1 MAGGAPVPDYDL
13 THITD
18 GEKLLLHRELKG
30 LRVGDAAQFYEVSEA
45 AWREMERDDAPAPP
59 TLTGNHRLPHRG
71 KLLQDAKKGEP
82 AAVGRLCRLARRRA
96 RMTTSQTAEE
106 GSFSRVA
113 LWKRERGEGDVFQL
127 QRFWEQKGFT
137 FPGRAG

>member
-1 MAGGAPVPDYDL
+1 MAGGAQMPNYNL
-13 THITD
+13 TYISD

-30 LRVGDAAQFYEVSEA
+30 LRVGDAAQFYEVSETE
-45 AWREMERDDAPAPP
+45 WRAMEHDQSPAPP

-71 KLLQDAKKGEP
+71 RLLNDARKGEP
-82 AAVGRLCRLARRRA
+82 TAIGRLCRLARRRA
-96 RMTTSQTAEE
+96 MMTTTDTAEE
-106 GSFSRVA
+106 GDFSRVT